1 MRCLHYHIQR
11 HDGTSEVKE
20 KPMILNWNQAALGW
34 RGRVFSLALLRYLR
48 TPIGFWTLVVSLLT
62 ATLYILSY
70 GEILVATAFVVAIAI
85 VITTLYR
92 LDWGFYLFVICVLLF
107 EQNAIPGF
115 DALTYKVSYF
125 KNLKEIQFL
134 PTIEQAVVNPLEIHL
149 FLLLSVWVL
158 LIALKKKVQLNS
170 VPAWFAALM
179 FFSWLLISFLYG
191 MRVGGDFLPAL
202 WEVRAFFY
210 FGIMYFFVPQVIQS
224 GQQVKTLMWI
234 CIATISLKAFLGI
247 ARFASMGF
255 SYEALQGLPPMSHEE
270 PVFFVTLIVFLM
282 GLSLFGEHGQQ
293 RRALLWLLLPLLLGF
308 YVAQRRAA
316 YASGAATIAAFFVL
330 LSGRE
335 RLKFLKV
342 ALPVILVIALYAVAF
357 WNSEGR
363 LAAPVRLLQT
373 SLSAE
378 RETARDR
385 YYSNLYRIHEQYNL
399 ATTIQR
405 APLKGIGFGS
415 KYDTPIPLP
424 PAFSLQFYIPHNEI
438 LWLLVKMGAVG
449 FFCLWFF
456 FGSFL
461 LKGASVFSQMNNPY
475 LKAVCAVSVVVVIN
489 QLVVSYYDLQLTYYR
504 NMIYLGLLMGLVPT
518 VERLDK
524 QAPPNPVN
532 ILHSSL

>member
-1 MRCLHYHIQR
+1 L
-11 HDGTSEVKE
+11 D
-20 KPMILNWNQAALGW
+20 LNQVALGW
-34 RGRVFSLALLRYLR
+34 CGRVFSSVLLKHLS
-48 TPIGFWTLVVSLLT
+48 TPTVFWTLVVSLLT
-62 ATLYILSY
+62 AALYILSH
-70 GEILVATAFVVAIAI
+70 GEILLATAFVVVVAI
-85 VITTLYR
+85 VIITLYR

-107 EQNAIPGF
+107 EQNVIRGF

-134 PTIEQAVVNPLEIHL
+134 PSIEQAVVNPLELHL

-158 LIALKKKVQLNS
+158 LIALKKKVQLNPVS
-170 VPAWFAALM
+170 AWFAALL
-179 FFSWLLISFLYG
+179 FFSCLLISFLYG

-224 GQQVKTLMWI
+224 EQQVKALMWV
-234 CIATISLKAFLGI
+234 CIAMISLKAFLGI
-247 ARFASMGF
+247 ARFASVGF
-255 SYEALQGLPPMSHEE
+255 SYEVLLGFPPMAHEE
-270 PVFFVTLIVFLM
+270 PVFFVTLVIFLM
-282 GLSLFGEHGQQ
+282 ALSLFGGHGQQ
-293 RRALLWLLLPLLLGF
+293 RRALLWLLLPLMFAF
-308 YVAQRRAA
+308 YIAQRRAA
-316 YASGAATIAAFFVL
+316 YAGGAAAIAAFFVL

-335 RLKFLKV
+335 RLRFLKV
-342 ALPVILVIALYAVAF
+342 ALPVIVVMALYAAAF

-373 SLSAE
+373 SLSAD
-378 RETARDR
+378 REAAGDR
-385 YYSNLYRIHEQYNL
+385 YWSNLYRIHEQYDL

-415 KYDTPIPLP
+415 KYDTPIALP

-449 FFCLWFF
+449 FFCVWFF

-461 LKGASVFSQMNNPY
+461 LKGTSVFSQMKNPY
-475 LKAVCAVSVVVVIN
+475 LKAVCAVSVVAVIN
-489 QLVVSYYDLQLTYYR
+489 QFVVSYYDLQLTYYR

-518 VERLDK
+518 LERLDK
-524 QAPPNPVN
+524 QALPNPAN
-532 ILHSSL
+532 IQHSSL